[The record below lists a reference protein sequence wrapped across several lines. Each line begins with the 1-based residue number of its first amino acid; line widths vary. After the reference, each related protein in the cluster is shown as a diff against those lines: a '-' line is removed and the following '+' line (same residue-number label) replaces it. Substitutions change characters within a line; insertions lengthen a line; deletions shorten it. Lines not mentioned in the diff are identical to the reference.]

1 MAWLA
6 QRPWHSLRIGLLTSI
21 CLAPLLVPPLARGE
35 EIRYRID
42 PTHTFPSFAVS
53 HLGFSYQRGR
63 FDRSQG
69 TIVLDLTAGRGRI
82 DVSIEAASVDTGDP
96 ALEKVLREANFL
108 DAERHPQIRFSGDQF
123 YFRDG
128 VPSGVDGA
136 LTLRG
141 VTHPLGLAINHFH
154 CGLHPLTRKQT
165 CGANAVTVLN
175 RSEFGM
181 THLVPLVG
189 DEVRIEI
196 QIEAT
201 RDE

>member
-1 MAWLA
+1 MAWPTR
-6 QRPWHSLRIGLLTSI
+6 RPWHLLRAGLLTLI
-21 CLAPLLVPPLARGE
+21 FLAPLPGRGE
-35 EIRYRID
+35 ETRYRID

-53 HLGFSYQRGR
+53 HLGFSHHRGR
-63 FDRSQG
+63 FDRSEG
-69 TIVLDLTAGRGRI
+69 TIALDLAAGRGRI
-82 DVSIEAASVDTGDP
+82 EVSIDAASINTGDP

-108 DAERHPQIRFSGDQF
+108 DADRYPTIRFSGDRF

-128 VPSGVDGA
+128 IPSGVDGA

-141 VTHPLGLAINHFH
+141 VTRPLGLAINHFH

-165 CGANAVTVLN
+165 CGANAVTILR

-201 RDE
+201 RGE

>member
-1 MAWLA
+1 MAWPPCLQA
-6 QRPWHSLRIGLLTSI
+6 GLLTLI
-21 CLAPLLVPPLARGE
+21 LLAPLLGRGE
-35 EIRYRID
+35 ETRYRID
-42 PTHTFPSFAVS
+42 PAHTFPSFAVS
-53 HLGFSYQRGR
+53 HLGFSYHRGR
-63 FDRSQG
+63 FDHNEG
-69 TIVLDLTAGRGRI
+69 TITLDLAAGRGRI
-82 DVSIEAASVDTGDP
+82 EVSIDAASINTGDP

-108 DAERHPQIRFSGDQF
+108 DAERYPTIRFSGDQI

-128 VPSGVDGA
+128 VPSGVDGT

-141 VTHPLGLAINHFH
+141 VTRPLGLAINHFH

-165 CGANAVTVLN
+165 CGANAVTILH